1 MSDQI
6 TSLLSDLQDLLQVLN
21 QSRDKKEVEPIEGQ
35 IRTRGPDTVL
45 ASNLK
50 NAIVSSPDE
59 ERIGKVNDLI
69 IKADGNVAGVV
80 ISVGDDKH
88 IALKLE
94 RFELTPQPDGSVHI
108 MLSAKRE
115 ELQQAP
121 DFKPTLEQKPEEK

>member
-21 QSRDKKEVEPIEGQ
+21 PAKDKKEVQPIEGQ
-35 IRTRGPDTVL
+35 IPTRGPNTVL

-69 IKADGNVAGVV
+69 IKADGNVAGLV
-80 ISVGDDKH
+80 ISVGDDKN

-108 MLSAKRE
+108 TLSAKRE